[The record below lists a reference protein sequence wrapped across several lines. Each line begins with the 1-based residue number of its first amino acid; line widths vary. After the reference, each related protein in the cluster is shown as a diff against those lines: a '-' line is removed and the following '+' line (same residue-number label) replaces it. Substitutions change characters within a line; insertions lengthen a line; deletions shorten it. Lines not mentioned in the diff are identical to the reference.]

1 MATRRTPPPLTQIS
15 DNLLEVKNLT
25 VDFISASKAPVRAV
39 EEVSFVIPRER
50 TVALVGESGSGK
62 SVSALAIMGLL
73 PPQNAK
79 VAVHSKIEYDNRSM
93 LNLSRADWQLIRGS
107 RIAMI
112 FQDPMT
118 SLNPVYTV
126 GYQLAE
132 MLRIHK
138 HVSNKEAMTR
148 ACDLL
153 AEVGIPEPHRRVNAY
168 PHELS
173 GGQQQRVMIAMALA
187 CEPELLIA
195 DEPTTALDVTV
206 QRQIMLLLA
215 ELRERRRMAMLFITH
230 DLGLVSEVADH
241 AVVMRKGTVREA
253 GPVRTLFTNPQDPY
267 TKALLSCRPSVE
279 RQGKRLLT
287 IDDWMTSHS
296 PVDAFAAAPSVSD
309 SDQVTKAASPSIVVP
324 TEQALLEVQGLRKV
338 FKRSG
343 GWFKSDDFV
352 AVENVSF
359 KLVRGQTV
367 GLVGESGS
375 GKTTVGL
382 CLLRLHEATAGKVFF
397 DGKNLLEM
405 SNAEFAT
412 YKRRLQIVFQNPYAS
427 LNPRFTVG
435 EILSEPMQLHGI
447 GSGQAD
453 WEKRSLA
460 LLDKVGMPASAL
472 KRYPFEFSGGQRQRI
487 AIARSLSL
495 SPEVVVLDEAVS
507 ALDVSVQAQ
516 VLNLL
521 KDLQKDLG
529 LSYLFISHDL
539 EVVRY
544 MSDTLLVMNKGQ
556 VVEQGNAAEIYAKP
570 QNTYTQTLLAA
581 VPKMPEALAI

>member
-1 MATRRTPPPLTQIS
+1 MLHMATRRHPPPIAQIS

-39 EEVSFVIPRER
+39 ESVSFVIPRER

-73 PPQNAK
+73 PPQNAI
-79 VAVHSKIEYDNRSM
+79 VALHSAIEYDNRSL
-93 LNLSRADWQLIRGS
+93 LNLSRAEWQLIRGS

-126 GYQLAE
+126 GFQLAE
-132 MLRIHK
+132 MLKIHK
-138 HVSNKEAMTR
+138 HVSNKQAAAR
-148 ACDLL
+148 ACELL
-153 AEVGIPEPHRRVNAY
+153 EEVGIPEPQKRVNAY

-206 QRQIMLLLA
+206 QRQILLLLA

-253 GPVRTLFTNPQDPY
+253 GPVRTLFSQPQDPY
-267 TKALLSCRPSVE
+267 TKALLSCRPSVD

-287 IDDWMTSHS
+287 IDDWMSASTGESLPLAS
-296 PVDAFAAAPSVSD
+296 STAVDAPA
-309 SDQVTKAASPSIVVP
+309 VP
-324 TEQALLEVQGLRKV
+324 VAKSNQDKPLLEVQGLRKV

-343 GWFKSDDFV
+343 PWFQNDDFV

-359 KLVRGQTV
+359 QLMRGQTV

-397 DGKNLLEM
+397 DGQNLFDM
-405 SNAEFAT
+405 SNKEFAT

-447 GSGQAD
+447 GANSAD
-453 WEKRSLA
+453 WEKRSLG

-521 KDLQKDLG
+521 KDLQKELG

-544 MSDTLLVMNKGQ
+544 MSDSLLVMNKGH
-556 VVEQGNAAEIYAKP
+556 VVEQGDAAQIYQSP
-570 QNTYTQTLLAA
+570 QHAYTQTLLAA
-581 VPKMPEALAI
+581 VPKVQEAISV

>member
-1 MATRRTPPPLTQIS
+1 MLDMATRRYPPPIAQIS

-39 EEVSFVIPRER
+39 ESVSFVIPRER

-73 PPQNAK
+73 PPQNAI
-79 VAVHSKIEYDNRSM
+79 VALHSAIEYDNRSL
-93 LNLSRADWQLIRGS
+93 LNLSRTDWQLIRGS

-126 GYQLAE
+126 GFQLAE
-132 MLRIHK
+132 MLKVHK
-138 HVSNKEAMTR
+138 HHSNKQAASR
-148 ACDLL
+148 ACELL
-153 AEVGIPEPHRRVNAY
+153 EEVGIPEPQKRVNAY

-206 QRQIMLLLA
+206 QRQILLLLA

-253 GPVRTLFTNPQDPY
+253 GPVRTLFSQPQDPY
-267 TKALLSCRPSVE
+267 TKALLSCRPSID

-287 IDDWMTSHS
+287 IDDWMSTSS
-296 PVDAFAAAPSVSD
+296 GESAPLPIATSLDAHALSVAKPNLD
-309 SDQVTKAASPSIVVP
+309 KP
-324 TEQALLEVQGLRKV
+324 LLEVQGLRKV

-343 GWFKSDDFV
+343 PWFQNDDFV

-359 KLVRGQTV
+359 QLMRGQTV

-397 DGKNLLEM
+397 DGKNLFDM
-405 SNAEFAT
+405 SNSEFAA

-447 GSGQAD
+447 GANSAD
-453 WEKRSLA
+453 WEKQSLS

-521 KDLQKDLG
+521 KDLQQELG

-544 MSDTLLVMNKGQ
+544 MSDSLLVMNKGH
-556 VVEQGNAAEIYAKP
+556 VVEQGDAAQIYQAP
-570 QNTYTQTLLAA
+570 QHAYTQTLLAA
-581 VPKMPEALAI
+581 VPRVQEAISV

>member
-1 MATRRTPPPLTQIS
+1 MLLMATRRPPPPIAQIS

-79 VAVHSKIEYDNRSM
+79 VALHSAIEYDNRSL
-93 LNLSRADWQLIRGS
+93 LNLSRSEWQLIRGS

-126 GYQLAE
+126 GFQLAE
-132 MLRIHK
+132 MLKIHK
-138 HVSNKEAMTR
+138 NIPNKEAAQR

-153 AEVGIPEPHRRVNAY
+153 EEVGIPEPRKRVNAY

-206 QRQIMLLLA
+206 QRQILLLLA

-230 DLGLVSEVADH
+230 DLGLVSEVADQ

-253 GPVRTLFTNPQDPY
+253 GPVRTLFTQPQDPY

-279 RQGKRLLT
+279 RQGQRLLT
-287 IDDWMTSHS
+287 IDDWMSANS
-296 PVDAFAAAPSVSD
+296 SDDVSASAAPSTVEPIAVVKASESD
-309 SDQVTKAASPSIVVP
+309 NP
-324 TEQALLEVQGLRKV
+324 LLEVQGLRKV

-343 GWFKSDDFV
+343 PWFQSDDFV

-359 KLVRGQTV
+359 QLKRGQTV

-382 CLLRLHEATAGKVFF
+382 CLLRLHEATAGKVLYE
-397 DGKNLLEM
+397 GKNLLEM
-405 SNAEFAT
+405 SNSEFAT

-447 GSGQAD
+447 GQNSAD
-453 WEKRSLA
+453 WEKKSLS

-544 MSDTLLVMNKGQ
+544 MSDSLLVMNKGQ
-556 VVEQGNAAEIYAKP
+556 VVEQGDAASIYQQP
-570 QNTYTQTLLAA
+570 QHAYTQTLLAA
-581 VPKMPEALAI
+581 VPKLQESFI

>member
-296 PVDAFAAAPSVSD
+296 PVDASAAAPSVSD

-382 CLLRLHEATAGKVFF
+382 CLLRLHEATAGKVLF

-412 YKRRLQIVFQNPYAS
+412 YKRRLQIGFQNPYAS

-581 VPKMPEALAI
+581 VPKMPEALAL

>member
-1 MATRRTPPPLTQIS
+1 MATRRPPPPIAQIS

-73 PPQNAK
+73 PSQNAK
-79 VAVHSKIEYDNRSM
+79 VALHSSIEYDNRSL
-93 LNLSRADWQLIRGS
+93 LNLSRSEWQLIRGS

-126 GYQLAE
+126 GFQLAE
-132 MLRIHK
+132 MLKIHK
-138 HVSNKEAMTR
+138 NIPNREAAQR
-148 ACDLL
+148 ACELL
-153 AEVGIPEPHRRVNAY
+153 EEVGIPEPRKRVNAY

-206 QRQIMLLLA
+206 QRQILLLLA

-230 DLGLVSEVADH
+230 DLGLVSEVADQ

-253 GPVRTLFTNPQDPY
+253 GPVRTLFTQPQDPY

-279 RQGKRLLT
+279 RQGQRLLT
-287 IDDWMTSHS
+287 IDDWMSANNS
-296 PVDAFAAAPSVSD
+296 EAVVSSVALRTIEPISVVKSSESD
-309 SDQVTKAASPSIVVP
+309 KP
-324 TEQALLEVQGLRKV
+324 LLEVQGLRKV

-343 GWFKSDDFV
+343 PWFQSDDFV

-359 KLVRGQTV
+359 QLKRGQTV

-382 CLLRLHEATAGKVFF
+382 CLLRLHEATAGKVLYE
-397 DGKNLLEM
+397 GKNLLEM
-405 SNAEFAT
+405 SNTEFAS

-447 GSGQAD
+447 GQNSAD
-453 WEKRSLA
+453 WEKKSLS
-460 LLDKVGMPASAL
+460 LLDKVGMPSSAL

-544 MSDTLLVMNKGQ
+544 MSDSLLVMNKGQ
-556 VVEQGNAAEIYAKP
+556 VVEQGDAASIYQQP
-570 QNTYTQTLLAA
+570 QHAYTQTLLAA
-581 VPKMPEALAI
+581 VPRVQESFV

>member
-39 EEVSFVIPRER
+39 AEVSFVIPRER

-287 IDDWMTSHS
+287 IDDWMTSNS
-296 PVDAFAAAPSVSD
+296 PVDASSTAQPVSD
-309 SDQVTKAASPSIVVP
+309 SDQVTKVASPSIVVP
-324 TEQALLEVQGLRKV
+324 SEQALLEVQGLRKV

-382 CLLRLHEATAGKVFF
+382 CLLRLHEATAGKVLF

-581 VPKMPEALAI
+581 VPKMPEALAL

>member
-296 PVDAFAAAPSVSD
+296 PVDASAAAPSVSD
-309 SDQVTKAASPSIVVP
+309 SDQVTKATSPSIVVP